1 MARPLFC
8 TRDSELVKTEG
19 RDARDLALL
28 ERLDY
33 ADAYQKIVSQQVLPE
48 IVARQLDGY
57 HGAYLLRRELDDEIE
72 FATVMIFDSL
82 DHVRAFAGEDY
93 ETAYVP
99 PAARAV
105 LAHFNEKS
113 AHYTTLLTRE
123 QTR

>member
-1 MARPLFC
+1 MHMILRYWRGWT
-8 TRDSELVKTEG
+8 TRGNAES
-19 RDARDLALL
+19 
-28 ERLDY
+28 
-33 ADAYQKIVSQQVLPE
+33 YQKIVSEQVLPG
-48 IVARQLDGY
+48 IAARRLEGY
-57 HGAYLLRRELDDEIE
+57 HGAYLLRRDLDQEVE

-105 LAHFNEKS
+105 LARFDEQS
-113 AHYTTLLTRE
+113 AHYSTVLTPE

>member
-1 MARPLFC
+1 MILRYWRGWTSPQNA
-8 TRDSELVKTEG
+8 DS
-19 RDARDLALL
+19 
-28 ERLDY
+28 
-33 ADAYQKIVSQQVLPE
+33 YQKIVSEQVLPG
-48 IVARQLDGY
+48 IAARRLDGY
-57 HGAYLLRRELDDEIE
+57 FGAYLLRRDLDNEVE

-105 LAHFNEKS
+105 LTRFDEKS
-113 AHYTTLLTRE
+113 AHYTTLLAPE